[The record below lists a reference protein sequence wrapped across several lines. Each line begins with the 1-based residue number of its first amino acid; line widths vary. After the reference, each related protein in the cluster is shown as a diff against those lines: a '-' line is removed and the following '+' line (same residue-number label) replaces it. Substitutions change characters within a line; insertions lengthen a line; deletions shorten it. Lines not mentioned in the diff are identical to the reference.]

1 MKDYLNQN
9 TNALLEEFWKF
20 SKETEKMIE
29 EMSLPIIIGDYVEKL
44 GLNVVYDELYLFD
57 QNKRDFGMISTKTI
71 YVNPNISYK
80 EQRWVIAKA
89 VAIFLNDYNTE
100 NGDILGEGIFSIGN
114 PFLVSRNVEEFYL
127 DSLATLLLL
136 PITLFKREVSENIE
150 KSDDLLQHLS
160 DRVQIPLF
168 QLSIGY
174 QLIKQMI
181 CYQRKKEFEKC
192 NYDVELMPSEEY
204 EDIFL

>member
-80 EQRWVIAKA
+80 EQRWVIAKRWQ
-89 VAIFLNDYNTE
+89 F
-100 NGDILGEGIFSIGN
+100 F
-114 PFLVSRNVEEFYL
+114 
-127 DSLATLLLL
+127 
-136 PITLFKREVSENIE
+136 
-150 KSDDLLQHLS
+150 
-160 DRVQIPLF
+160 
-168 QLSIGY
+168 
-174 QLIKQMI
+174 
-181 CYQRKKEFEKC
+181 
-192 NYDVELMPSEEY
+192 
-204 EDIFL
+204 